1 MEINLRWYW
10 GEVIVHKDLASCVL
24 EQLNGYLHSLEQ
36 LHSMAELKKGVL
48 LTFRE
53 LEETTRLG
61 GRVII
66 SYDSEY
72 EYKARHFWEE
82 LLGQYK
88 AKRGA
93 VPSLLL
99 LKGPA
104 SSWSGGVRE
113 RDFLVHFGSFSP
125 SAPRSSV
132 VWVADHSGEPRR
144 AGGKADVD
152 MALPHYGLLS
162 FVLHAF
168 CEAFEP
174 SGTSFRLESAIESAV
189 NATKATIESFNLSSV
204 LMTLE
209 GMLKAQVCKGGGF
222 LFLAGNGGSACDT
235 FDIGS
240 DVPVLFLAESGYITC
255 VANDFGYETVFSRAV
270 ESMEVGYDVFL
281 GISTSGRSPNI
292 VKALKAAKERKV
304 EAIFLGGVKGGPA
317 TEVSDLN
324 ILVGSEE
331 TNRIQEIHSMVLRG
345 VGNWIRQC

>member
-1 MEINLRWYW
+1 M
-10 GEVIVHKDLASCVL
+10 HKDLASCVL

-36 LHSMAELKKGVL
+36 LHSMVELRKGVL
-48 LTFRE
+48 STFRE
-53 LEETTRLG
+53 LEDTTKRG
-61 GRVII
+61 GRVIV

-88 AKRGA
+88 AKRSA

-113 RDFLVHFGSFSP
+113 RDFLVHFGKASS
-125 SAPRSSV
+125 SAPRSST
-132 VWVADHSGEPRR
+132 VWVADQGGESR
-144 AGGKADVD
+144 GETKSKADVD
-152 MALPHYGLLS
+152 LALPHYGLLS

-174 SGTSFRLESAIESAV
+174 DGRSFQLESAIESAV
-189 NATKATIESFNLSSV
+189 KATKATIESFNLSSV
-204 LMTLE
+204 LVTLE

-255 VANDFGYETVFSRAV
+255 VANDFGYETIFSRAV
-270 ESMEVGYDVFL
+270 ESMEVGFDVFL

-292 VKALKAAKERKV
+292 VRALRAAKERGV

-317 TEVSDLN
+317 AEVSDLN

-331 TNRIQEIHSMVLRG
+331 TNRIQEVHSMVLRG

>member
-1 MEINLRWYW
+1 M
-10 GEVIVHKDLASCVL
+10 HKDLASCVF

-36 LHSMAELKKGVL
+36 LHSMVELREGIL
-48 LTFRE
+48 WTFRE
-53 LEETTRLG
+53 LKETTRRG
-61 GRVII
+61 GRVIV
-66 SYDSEY
+66 SYDGAY
-72 EYKARHFWEE
+72 EYKARHLWEE

-88 AKRGA
+88 AKRA
-93 VPSLLL
+93 PVPSLLL

-113 RDFLVHFGSFSP
+113 RDFLVYFGSSSP
-125 SAPRSSV
+125 SAPRSST
-132 VWVADHSGEPRR
+132 VWVSDQGGE
-144 AGGKADVD
+144 AMGAAATKGHVD
-152 MALPHYGLLS
+152 LALSHFGLLS

-174 SGTSFRLESAIESAV
+174 DSGSFHLEAAIESAV
-189 NATKATIESFNLSSV
+189 NATKATIDRFNGSDV
-204 LMTLE
+204 LAGVE
-209 GMLKAQVCKGGGF
+209 GMLKAQVCKGSGF
-222 LFLAGNGGSACDT
+222 FFLAGNGGSACDT

-255 VANDFGYETVFSRAV
+255 VSNDFGYEVIFSRAV
-270 ESMEVGYDVFL
+270 QSMEVGFDVFL

-292 VKALKAAKERKV
+292 VRALSAAKERGV

>member
-1 MEINLRWYW
+1 M
-10 GEVIVHKDLASCVL
+10 HKDLASCVF
-24 EQLNGYLHSLEQ
+24 EELNGYLHSLEQ
-36 LHSMAELKKGVL
+36 LHSMEELKKGIL
-48 LTFRE
+48 STFRE
-53 LEETTRLG
+53 LKDTTQRG
-61 GRVII
+61 GRVIV
-66 SYDSEY
+66 SYDAKY

-88 AKRGA
+88 AKRDP

-113 RDFLVHFGSFSP
+113 RDFLVHFGRSAA
-125 SAPRSSV
+125 SAPRSST
-132 VWVADHSGEPRR
+132 VWVVGDGGGSSIAEVKRADL
-144 AGGKADVD
+144 DL
-152 MALPHYGLLS
+152 ALPHYGLLS

-174 SGTSFRLESAIESAV
+174 GGKNFHLEASIESAV
-189 NATKATIESFNLSSV
+189 KAVKATIESFNVSNV
-204 LMTLE
+204 AVAVE
-209 GMLKAQVCKGGGF
+209 RMLKAQVCKGGGF

-255 VANDFGYETVFSRAV
+255 AANDFGYETIFSRAV

-292 VKALKAAKERKV
+292 VRALRAAKERGV
-304 EAIFLGGVKGGPA
+304 EAIFLGGAKGGAA

-324 ILVGSEE
+324 ILVESEE
-331 TNRIQEIHSMVLRG
+331 TNRTQEIHSMVLRG
-345 VGNWIRQC
+345 IGNWIRQC

>member
-1 MEINLRWYW
+1 M
-10 GEVIVHKDLASCVL
+10 HKDLASCVF

-36 LHSMAELKKGVL
+36 LYSSADLKHGIKAVFKELQD
-48 LTFRE
+48 
-53 LEETTRLG
+53 TTRRG
-61 GRVII
+61 GRVIV
-66 SYDSEY
+66 SYDTEY
-72 EYKARHFWEE
+72 EYKARHLWEE

-88 AKRGA
+88 AKRNP

-113 RDFLVHFGSFSP
+113 RDFLVHFGKVAS
-125 SAPRSSV
+125 SAPRSSTVRV
-132 VWVADHSGEPRR
+132 VDPNVATVSGELEFE
-144 AGGKADVD
+144 
-152 MALPHYGLLS
+152 LPHYGLLS
-162 FVLHAF
+162 FILHAF

-174 SGTSFRLESAIESAV
+174 NNEAFNLDAALDAAAK
-189 NATKATIESFNLSSV
+189 ATQATIESFKTNSV
-204 LMTLE
+204 MAAVE
-209 GMLKAQVCKGGGF
+209 EMLKAQVCKGSGF

-240 DVPVLFLAESGYITC
+240 DVPALFLAESGYITC
-255 VANDFGYETVFSRAV
+255 TANDFGYENIFSRAV
-270 ESMEVGYDVFL
+270 ESMEMGFDIFL

-292 VKALKAAKERKV
+292 IKALRVAKESRV

-331 TNRIQEIHSMVLRG
+331 TNRIQELHAMVLRG
-345 VGNWIRQC
+345 IGNWVRQC